1 MSLGIELF
9 TQLRSSK
16 KCHDLNVT
24 TPVAYASGYMPLDYI
39 NGQRVTVYDENDEII
54 EEYDSTGFVDGT
66 MVTVVADSGLGKTTL
81 VEQIAVN
88 IIRPFENAF
97 IQHEDIEQASH
108 INRIANITG
117 MKPGW
122 IKKHY
127 LLYQDTHTEA
137 VIDRIMDHAK
147 MKINNRKVFEYDTGL
162 KDMYGNN
169 IKRLIPTV
177 VIIDSLAVMR
187 SESSS
192 FQEDGKSK
200 NSDDIDSTTNNM
212 AGSRNAKFNSE
223 VFKQI
228 LPFIKK
234 ANIILFV
241 INHITR
247 KIQTGF
253 IQGPRDLVGLGDN
266 ESLPGGR
273 ASIYLANNVLRLKN
287 KGSLKPDKEYGI
299 NGHIIDATFYKSR
312 TNASNV
318 SCELIFD
325 KSKGFSPAL
334 TMLHFGLNNDLV
346 KKSGTKYYVLGCE
359 DVTFTKKNFLTV
371 AAMHPEIL
379 DKLYELALP
388 IVQTYLG
395 TIDNYDD
402 DESEDSRNDSYISIM
417 NMID

>member
-9 TQLRSSK
+9 KQVRQSK
-16 KCHDLNVT
+16 KCNDLSVT
-24 TPVAYASGYMPLDYI
+24 TPVAYPSGYMPLDYI
-39 NGQRVTVYDENDEII
+39 NGQRVVVYDDNDNIV
-54 EEYDSTGFVDGT
+54 EEYDSVGFVDGT
-66 MVTVVADSGLGKTTL
+66 MITVIADSGLGKTTL

-88 IIRPFENAF
+88 IVKPYENSF

-117 MKPGW
+117 MKPNW
-122 IKKHY
+122 IRDHY
-127 LLYQDTHTEA
+127 LLFQDTHTEA

-147 MKINNRKVFEYDTGL
+147 MKINNRKQFEYDTKL
-162 KDMYGNN
+162 KDIYGNP
-169 IKRLIPTV
+169 IKRLVPTV

-192 FQEDGKSK
+192 FQEDAKSK
-200 NSDDIDSTTNNM
+200 NKDDIDGATNNM

-228 LPFIKK
+228 LPFVKK

-299 NGHIIDATFYKSR
+299 NGHIIDAAFYKSR

-325 KSKGFSPAL
+325 KSNGFSPVL
-334 TMLHFGLNNDLV
+334 SMLHFGINNDLV
-346 KKSGTKYYVLGCE
+346 KKSGTKYYVLGYD
-359 DVTFTKKNFLTV
+359 DVTFTKKNFMTV
-371 AAMHPEIL
+371 SAQHPEIL
-379 DKLYELALP
+379 EKLYELALP
-388 IVQTYLG
+388 ILQTYLG
-395 TIDNYDD
+395 TDSNS
-402 DESEDSRNDSYISIM
+402 DESEDERNESYIDIM